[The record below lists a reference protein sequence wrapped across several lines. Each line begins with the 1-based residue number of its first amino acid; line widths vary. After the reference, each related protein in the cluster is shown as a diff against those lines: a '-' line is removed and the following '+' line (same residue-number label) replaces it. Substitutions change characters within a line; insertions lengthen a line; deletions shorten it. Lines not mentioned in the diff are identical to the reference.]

1 MPVRTRDWLKF
12 GTLVAIAFVFG
23 LAFASTLNLPKKS
36 GAAETVLMPSPE
48 AAAPLAAPGLK
59 AASDW
64 SDAFVAVAEHVKP
77 AVVFI
82 RSQHVERGDNQ
93 RLPPGFQD
101 FFPNL
106 RRRPQV
112 EQGSG
117 SGFIVSVDGFILTNN
132 HVVAGA
138 DKVTVRLYDKREFIA
153 KVVGTDPNT
162 DVAVIKIEAR
172 GLPTVGFGN
181 SDSTRV
187 GEWAL
192 AIGNP
197 LGEAFAFTVTAGIV
211 SAKGR
216 LLAGLQQTRYSIQD
230 FIQTDAAINPGN
242 SGGPLVN
249 IRGQVIGINSAIASE
264 TGFYAGYGFAI
275 PINLARTVM
284 DQLVKT
290 GHVERAVMGIAIRD
304 VTQEDADAV
313 GLKQIAGVVVNSYT
327 NDDSPAKAAGV
338 QPGDVIVALDGQPVE
353 NVPQLQQKVGFKR
366 PGETVDVTVLRQGGE
381 KKTVTVRLARAPSE
395 GDTEVAAAGTKP
407 KGEASTKERMLGVS
421 VEPLT
426 QDDAQDPQYR
436 RVMQQAG
443 GGLVVTEVSPEGPA
457 YGRLLPT
464 DDPSG
469 PDVIVSVNGQPTRT
483 RVQFRDAVRKVKPGD
498 VVTLQVLSR
507 SGDSPNGWV
516 GRVVRLRARRSEEHT
531 SELQSHSDVVCR
543 LLLEKKKH
551 RYDNINALRDYFL
564 DIGRVVVSVEGRQT
578 DDSNAD
584 FYQYYCM
591 PEYGNA
597 NDGLCFTVMK
607 FI

>member
-249 IRGQVIGINSAIASE
+249 IRGQVVGINSAIASE

-338 QPGDVIVALDGQPVE
+338 QPGDVIV
-353 NVPQLQQKVGFKR
+353 
-366 PGETVDVTVLRQGGE
+366 
-381 KKTVTVRLARAPSE
+381 
-395 GDTEVAAAGTKP
+395 
-407 KGEASTKERMLGVS
+407 
-421 VEPLT
+421 
-426 QDDAQDPQYR
+426 
-436 RVMQQAG
+436 
-443 GGLVVTEVSPEGPA
+443 
-457 YGRLLPT
+457 
-464 DDPSG
+464 
-469 PDVIVSVNGQPTRT
+469 SVNGQPTRT
-483 RVQFRDAVRKVKPGD
+483 RAQFRDALRKVKPGD

-516 GRVVRLRARRSEEHT
+516 GRVVRLRAR
-531 SELQSHSDVVCR
+531 
-543 LLLEKKKH
+543 
-551 RYDNINALRDYFL
+551 
-564 DIGRVVVSVEGRQT
+564 
-578 DDSNAD
+578 
-584 FYQYYCM
+584 
-591 PEYGNA
+591 
-597 NDGLCFTVMK
+597 
-607 FI
+607 

>member
-36 GAAETVLMPSPE
+36 GATETIVVPAPQT
-48 AAAPLAAPGLK
+48 AALELSAPALR

-64 SDAFVAVAEHVKP
+64 SDAFVAIAEHVKP

-117 SGFIVSVDGFILTNN
+117 SGFIVSADGFILTNN

-138 DKVTVRLYDKREFIA
+138 DKVTVRLYDKREFTA

-162 DVAVIKIEAR
+162 DRKSTRLNAR
-172 GLPTVGFGN
+172 NLPTVGFGN

-187 GEWAL
+187 GEWVL

-197 LGEAFAFTVTAGIV
+197 LEFNFTVTAGIV

-216 LLAGLQQTRYSIQD
+216 LLQGLPHPSYGIQD

-249 IRGQVIGINSAIASE
+249 IQGQVIGINSAIASG
-264 TGFYAGYGFAI
+264 TGYYDGYGFAI

-290 GHVERAVMGIAIRD
+290 GHVERAVMGIRIDDAR
-304 VTQEDADAV
+304 QEDAEAV
-313 GLKQIAGVVVNSYT
+313 GLKQIRGVLVESFSPGA
-327 NDDSPAKAAGV
+327 SPAKEAGL
-338 QPGDVIVALDGQPVE
+338 QPGDVIVALDGQPID
-353 NVPQLQQKVGFKR
+353 NTPQLQQKVGFKK
-366 PGETVDVTVLRQGGE
+366 PGETVDVMVLRQGGE
-381 KKTVTVRLARAPSE
+381 KKTFTVRLARAPSDS
-395 GDTEVAAAGTKP
+395 DTEVASTNGGRP
-407 KGEASTKERMLGVS
+407 KGDASAKEETLGIS
-421 VEPLT
+421 VEPLS
-426 QDDAQDPQYR
+426 QDDRQDTR
-436 RVMQQAG
+436 LSAVFAQAG
-443 GGLVVTEVSPEGPA
+443 GGLVITGVAPDGPA
-457 YGRLLPT
+457 YGRLFSA
-464 DDPSG
+464 DDGG
-469 PDVIVSVNGQPTRT
+469 PDIIISVNGTPTRT
-483 RVQFRDAVRKVKPGD
+483 RAALREALRKVKSGEI
-498 VVTLQVLSR
+498 VTLQVMSR
-507 SGDSPNGWV
+507 TGDPSSNGWSS
-516 GRVVRLRARRSEEHT
+516 RIVRLRAR
-531 SELQSHSDVVCR
+531 
-543 LLLEKKKH
+543 
-551 RYDNINALRDYFL
+551 
-564 DIGRVVVSVEGRQT
+564 
-578 DDSNAD
+578 
-584 FYQYYCM
+584 
-591 PEYGNA
+591 
-597 NDGLCFTVMK
+597 
-607 FI
+607 

>member
-36 GAAETVLMPSPE
+36 GAAETVVVPAPQP
-48 AAAPLAAPGLK
+48 AALELSAPALR

-64 SDAFVAVAEHVKP
+64 SDAFVAIAEHVKP

-117 SGFIVSVDGFILTNN
+117 SGFIVSADGYILTNN

-138 DKVTVRLYDKREFIA
+138 DKVTVRLYDKREFTA

-162 DVAVIKIEAR
+162 DVAVIKIDTR
-172 GLPTVGFGN
+172 GLPPVQFGN

-197 LGEAFAFTVTAGIV
+197 FGEAFGFTVTAGIV

-216 LLAGLQQTRYSIQD
+216 LLRDLQNSRYAIQD

-249 IRGQVIGINSAIASE
+249 IRGQVIGINSAIASDN
-264 TGFYAGYGFAI
+264 GLSAGYGFAI

-290 GHVERAVMGIAIRD
+290 GHVERAGMGLG
-304 VTQEDADAV
+304 VTYAAENDAAAV
-313 GLKQIAGVVVNSYT
+313 GLKQITGVGVRSYSD
-327 NDDSPAKAAGV
+327 DDSPAKKAGIEL
-338 QPGDVIVALDGQPVE
+338 GDVIVALDGQPID
-353 NVPQLQQKVGFKR
+353 NTPQLQQKVAFKK
-366 PGETVDVTVLRQGGE
+366 PGESVEITVLRQGGE
-381 KKTVTVRLARAPSE
+381 RKTITVRLARAPSQA
-395 GDTEVAAAGTKP
+395 DSEVASAGAKP
-407 KGEASTKERMLGVS
+407 KGDASTKEEMLGIS
-421 VEPLT
+421 VQPLT
-426 QDDAQDPQYR
+426 RDDAQNAR
-436 RVMQQAG
+436 LKAVMERG
-443 GGLVVTEVSPEGPA
+443 GGLVVTDVAPEGPA
-457 YGRLLPT
+457 YGRLRST
-464 DDPSG
+464 DDQYG
-469 PDVIVSVNGQPTRT
+469 PDIIVGVNGTPTRT
-483 RVQFRDAVRKVKPGD
+483 RPALRDALHKVKPGD
-498 VVTLQVLSR
+498 VVTLQVLTR
-507 SGDSPNGWV
+507 NGDSSDGWL
-516 GRVVRLRARRSEEHT
+516 GQVVRIRAR
-531 SELQSHSDVVCR
+531 
-543 LLLEKKKH
+543 
-551 RYDNINALRDYFL
+551 
-564 DIGRVVVSVEGRQT
+564 
-578 DDSNAD
+578 
-584 FYQYYCM
+584 
-591 PEYGNA
+591 
-597 NDGLCFTVMK
+597 
-607 FI
+607 

>member
-36 GAAETVLMPSPE
+36 GAAETSLPTP
-48 AAAPLAAPGLK
+48 ATARPLAAPGLK

-64 SDAFVAVAEHVKP
+64 SDAVVAVAEHVKP

-101 FFPNL
+101 FFPKL
-106 RRRPQV
+106 RRRQQV

-117 SGFIVSVDGFILTNN
+117 SGFIVSADGFILTNN

-162 DVAVIKIEAR
+162 DVAVIKIDAR
-172 GLPTVGFGN
+172 GLPTAGFGN

-216 LLAGLQQTRYSIQD
+216 LLQGLQQTRYSIQD

-249 IRGQVIGINSAIASE
+249 IRGQVVGINSAIASE

-290 GHVERAVMGIAIRD
+290 GHVERAVIGVQIRAI
-304 VTQEDADAV
+304 TPEDAEDV
-313 GLKQIAGVVVNSYT
+313 KLQVIRGVVVNEFT
-327 NDDSPAKAAGV
+327 PPDNSPAKRAGI
-338 QPGDVIVALDGQPVE
+338 QEGDVITAVDGQEIESVA
-353 NVPQLQQKVGFKR
+353 QLQQRVGFKK
-366 PGETVDVTVLRQGGE
+366 PGEVVQ
-381 KKTVTVRLARAPSE
+381 
-395 GDTEVAAAGTKP
+395 
-407 KGEASTKERMLGVS
+407 VS
-421 VEPLT
+421 V
-426 QDDAQDPQYR
+426 
-436 RVMQQAG
+436 
-443 GGLVVTEVSPEGPA
+443 
-457 YGRLLPT
+457 
-464 DDPSG
+464 
-469 PDVIVSVNGQPTRT
+469 
-483 RVQFRDAVRKVKPGD
+483 VRKGGV
-498 VVTLQVLSR
+498 
-507 SGDSPNGWV
+507 
-516 GRVVRLRARRSEEHT
+516 
-531 SELQSHSDVVCR
+531 
-543 LLLEKKKH
+543 
-551 RYDNINALRDYFL
+551 
-564 DIGRVVVSVEGRQT
+564 
-578 DDSNAD
+578 
-584 FYQYYCM
+584 
-591 PEYGNA
+591 
-597 NDGLCFTVMK
+597 
-607 FI
+607 